1 MWYILSPGYL
11 NGGTKDFPRLCFSIF
26 SVSKVHQFL
35 VVLTLSVCHN
45 LCACISF
52 HLSFCEHVCHCLCI
66 SLHLHLS
73 ARLFASLSL
82 CLSVHWSASVCS
94 LVCLCLSVCLTV
106 CVSVYTMLGNSR
118 VSVFHSWR
126 ICEARLKAEDS
137 EATRPA
143 TCLTALFA
151 IFGYFYLILSISG
164 CFGVFLTISGHF

>member
-1 MWYILSPGYL
+1 MWCILSPGYS
-11 NGGTKDFPRLCFSIF
+11 NGRTQDFPRLCFSI
-26 SVSKVHQFL
+26 SKVHQFL
-35 VVLTLSVCHN
+35 VVLTLSVCHY
-45 LCACISF
+45 LCACIYF
-52 HLSFCEHVCHCLCI
+52 HLSFCEHVCHCICLSV

-73 ARLFASLSL
+73 AHLFASLSL

-106 CVSVYTMLGNSR
+106 WVSVHTMLGNSR
-118 VSVFHSWR
+118 VSFFHSWR

-143 TCLTALFA
+143 PCLTALFA
-151 IFGYFYLILSISG
+151 IFGNFGLILSIFG